1 MKTICIY
8 PNSQSGYMSAAIV
21 KNWFIERSDECNI
34 VNLNSHY
41 SNIEVTTKRIRGQ
54 ENNIVKNTLYIRSW
68 DYGDDLPDLS
78 EYDKVIMVGVS
89 FPKEKMADLY
99 ERYVTN
105 FIWFYHHIPALKEN
119 DIQLIS
125 GIQNNE
131 KAACVHVWDY
141 FFSND
146 PTPEIVRLLG
156 MYESNRYKGT
166 DEEQKVL
173 GFQYGAKQKIY
184 SYEDAHEWLTMCI
197 DHPEI
202 INEIQNAGDE
212 IYDYLCTEAK
222 QTYKNAFPI
231 ELTEIVTPGNAA
243 YEASYKFICV
253 NKERFNPNDFGID
266 YHKDGYDGAASFWY
280 KEGKWHFTLYNDNG
294 QVDVSK
300 IAKQYRGDGTQ
311 QESEMVVDTQTMLNI
326 INQSS

>member
-21 KNWFIERSDECNI
+21 KHW
-34 VNLNSHY
+34 LNQQEVPNKKGE
-41 SNIEVTTKRIRGQ
+41 SN
-54 ENNIVKNTLYIRSW
+54 NTLDFLGW
-68 DYGDDLPDLS
+68 NYGNAIPDLS
-78 EYDKVIMVGVS
+78 EYDKVIMAGVS

-99 ERYVTN
+99 EGYVTN
-105 FIWFYHHIPALKEN
+105 FIWFDHHIPALKEN

-131 KAACVHVWDY
+131 KAACEHVWDY
-141 FFSND
+141 FFPND

-156 MYESNRYKGT
+156 MYDSNRHKGT
-166 DEEQKVL
+166 DEKQKVL
-173 GFQYGAKQKIY
+173 EFHYGARQAISNYDDAYKYLSEDILY
-184 SYEDAHEWLTMCI
+184 NPEDAMGVPPHWFLI
-197 DHPEI
+197 WGKGKP
-202 INEIQNAGDE
+202 
-212 IYDYLCTEAK
+212 IYQYLFIEAK
-222 QTYKNAFPI
+222 QIYKNAFPV
-231 ELTEIVTPGNAA
+231 ELTEIVTPGNAD
-243 YEASYKFICV
+243 YEASYKFLCL

-266 YHKDGYDGAASFWY
+266 CHKDGYDGAASFWY

-300 IAKQYRGDGTQ
+300 IAKQYRGDGTR
-311 QESEMVVDTQTMLNI
+311 QEAEMAVDTQTMLNI